1 MSQVITQQE
10 AEQAIQQII
19 KRAQTDSE
27 YRQRC
32 LSDPN
37 AAATEVTGKE
47 MPAGYT
53 LKFVENQGADLTIV
67 LPDIIEE
74 SAELSD
80 AELDEVAGGKC
91 AVTCGAT
98 SPGPKC
104 LCVGIPSVTGV

>member
-19 KRAQTDSE
+19 KRAQTDAE
-27 YRQRC
+27 YRQLC

-37 AAATEVTGKE
+37 AAATKATGKE

-53 LKFVENQGADLTIV
+53 LKFVENQGADLTVV
-67 LPDIIEE
+67 LPDVIEE

-80 AELDEVAGGKC
+80 TELDQVAGGKC
-91 AVTCGAT
+91 AATCGVT

-104 LCVGIPSVTGV
+104 LCVGVPSVTGV